1 MRRAIPCLLVSL
13 LLASCGPKEDYGPTK
28 RVLVNAHTARTGV
41 IHITMRYAQVLE
53 AAASGPDSTE
63 WKWVDLAWFRESE
76 EGLAARRLLS
86 EYSKPVPVDPAS
98 RRHGEIEEVSLATA
112 ALVNLALEPRGT
124 WESFSREINGARA
137 RLDRAVSTLETGTK
151 DFVLIE
157 TRTETNKTSFVYAE
171 TIAAAKAADSEKPG
185 KPNPAP

>member
-13 LLASCGPKEDYGPTK
+13 LLASCGPKEDHEPTK

-41 IHITMRYAQVLE
+41 SHLTMRYAQFLE
-53 AAASGPDSTE
+53 PATSGPDSTIRGWE
-63 WKWVDLAWFRESE
+63 DLAGFRASE

-86 EYSKPVPVDPAS
+86 EYSKPVSVDPAS
-98 RRHGEIEEVSLATA
+98 RRHAEIEEVSVATA

-124 WESFSREINGARA
+124 WESFSQEIDGARS

-171 TIAAAKAADSEKPG
+171 TIARAKAADSEKPG
-185 KPNPAP
+185 KKNPAP

>member
-1 MRRAIPCLLVSL
+1 MRRAVPCLLVSL
-13 LLASCGPKEDYGPTK
+13 LLASCGPKEDYEPTK
-28 RVLVNAHTARTGV
+28 RALVNAHTARTGV
-41 IHITMRYAQVLE
+41 SHLTMRYAEVLE
-53 AAASGPDSTE
+53 PAASGPDSTVRG
-63 WKWVDLAWFRESE
+63 WADLAGFRESA

-86 EYSKPVPVDPAS
+86 EYAKPISVDPAS
-98 RRHGEIEEVSLATA
+98 GRHGEIEEVSQATA

-124 WESFSREINGARA
+124 WESFSQEINGARS
-137 RLDRAVSTLETGTK
+137 RLDRAVSALETGTK

-171 TIAAAKAADSEKPG
+171 TIARARAADSEKPG